1 MKILILTGRFG
12 MGHLK
17 AAEAIKEELTFC
29 HRKDG
34 QKFDIEI
41 IDWLEYLMPHHAKYI
56 YNGYSS
62 LIRRNTVFYNLHYK
76 SSENRPITQKPN
88 LVGYVRMNQLIYEK
102 QPDFIISV
110 LASASKA
117 VAYYKALSGSS
128 IPLIT
133 CVTDITGHSEWI
145 NKYTDAYAVGSEEVR
160 RSFIQKGVPE
170 TQIYITGIP
179 VRRRFHTENHRET
192 PVSEKMTV
200 SEEMTASKKTAE
212 SSRPKI
218 LLMGGGLGLLPKR
231 LDFYQKLNN
240 LVPAEMTLITGKNEK
255 MFQKLY
261 GRFENIEV
269 LGYVQDIEKYF
280 LRSDLVITKPG
291 GITTFEAIYAET
303 PILALNPTM
312 RQEKYNAEFIEIH
325 EIGRKLILK
334 NDQADAKHIACLIQ
348 NRARIT
354 HYKQQMRRMRH
365 GLASCTF
372 TTIIN
377 ELTASLPLGGALHNE
392 IFSFN
397 F

>member
-17 AAEAIKEELTFC
+17 AAEAIKEELTLC
-29 HRKDG
+29 HTKDG

-41 IDWLEYLMPHHAKYI
+41 IDWIEYLTPRHARSI

-62 LIRRNTVFYNLHYK
+62 LIRCNTVFYNLHYK

-88 LVGYVRMNQLIYEK
+88 LIGYVRMNQLIYEK

-110 LASASKA
+110 LACASNA
-117 VAYYKALSGSS
+117 AAYYKALSGSS

-145 NKYTDAYAVGSEEVR
+145 NNYTDAYAVGSEEVR
-160 RSFIQKGVPE
+160 RSFIQKGVPKN
-170 TQIYITGIP
+170 QIYVTGIP
-179 VRRRFHTENHRET
+179 VRRRFYAESRQKTSA
-192 PVSEKMTV
+192 SEKTPT
-200 SEEMTASKKTAE
+200 SEKACEIF
-212 SSRPKI
+212 RPKI

-231 LDFYQKLNN
+231 LDFYRKLDE

-255 MFQKLY
+255 MFRKLS

-269 LGYVQDIEKYF
+269 HGYVRDIEKYF

-291 GITTFEAIYAET
+291 GITTFEAIYAGT

-312 RQEKYNAEFIEIH
+312 RQEKYNAAFIEAH
-325 EIGRKLILK
+325 EIGKKLILK
-334 NDQADAKHIACLIQ
+334 NDRADAERIARLIQ
-348 NRARIT
+348 NRGEIS
-354 HYKQQMRRMRH
+354 HYKQQMRRMRQS
-365 GLASCTF
+365 LASCTF
-372 TTIIN
+372 AEIIN
-377 ELTASLPLGGALHNE
+377 ELTAFLPLGGALHHE

>member
-1 MKILILTGRFG
+1 MKIIILTGRFG

-17 AAEAIKEELTFC
+17 AAEAIKEDLTL
-29 HRKDG
+29 RQKKDG
-34 QKFDIEI
+34 QIFDIEI
-41 IDWLEYLMPHHAKYI
+41 IDWIEYLSPHLAKYV
-56 YNGYSS
+56 YNSYAS
-62 LIRRNTVFYNLHYK
+62 LIQYTTVFYNLQYK
-76 SSENRPITQKPN
+76 LSENRPAAQKPN

-110 LASASKA
+110 LACASDA

-145 NKYTDAYAVGSEEVR
+145 NNYTDAYAVGSEEVR
-160 RSFIQKGVPE
+160 RAFIQKGVPE

-179 VRRRFHTENHRET
+179 VRQKFHTENHQ
-192 PVSEKMTV
+192 
-200 SEEMTASKKTAE
+200 KTIKF
-212 SSRPKI
+212 SRPKI
-218 LLMGGGLGLLPKR
+218 LLMGGGLGLLPKH
-231 LDFYQKLNN
+231 LDFYQKLNA

-255 MFQKLY
+255 MFQRLHR
-261 GRFENIEV
+261 RFENIEV
-269 LGYVQDIEKYF
+269 LSYVQDIEKYF

-303 PILALNPTM
+303 PILALNSTM
-312 RQEKYNAEFIEIH
+312 RQEKYNAEFIEMH

-334 NDQADAKHIACLIQ
+334 NDQTDAKHIACLIQ
-348 NRARIT
+348 NRAQIA

-365 GLASCTF
+365 ELASCTF
-372 TTIIN
+372 TAIIN
-377 ELTASLPLGGALHNE
+377 KLTASLPLGGALHNE
-392 IFSFN
+392 ILSFN